1 MTGTSEQPPP
11 PRVRVTAPRSDVR
24 RRPQLL
30 VQEIDEQT
38 ELGAVYVRS
47 LLWAQ
52 LRLAVGILAAMG
64 LTIGCLP
71 LLFTL
76 APELLSRT
84 FLGMPLTWGL
94 LGFLVYPL
102 LLLLGWVYVR
112 RAERNERAFSDL
124 VER

>member
-1 MTGTSEQPPP
+1 MTGTSEQPP

-52 LRLAVGILAAMG
+52 LRLAVGVLAA
-64 LTIGCLP
+64 LALLIGGLP

-76 APELLSRT
+76 APQLLGRT
-84 FLGMPLTWGL
+84 VLGMPLTWGL

-102 LLLLGWVYVR
+102 LLLIGWIYVR

>member
-1 MTGTSEQPPP
+1 MTGTPEQPPP

-52 LRLAVGILAAMG
+52 LRLAAGILVAMG
-64 LTIGCLP
+64 LMIGGLP
-71 LLFTL
+71 LLFTV
-76 APELLSRT
+76 APELLSST
-84 FLGMPLTWGL
+84 VLGMPLTWGL

-102 LLLLGWVYVR
+102 LLLLGWLYVR
-112 RAERNERAFSDL
+112 RAERNERSFADL